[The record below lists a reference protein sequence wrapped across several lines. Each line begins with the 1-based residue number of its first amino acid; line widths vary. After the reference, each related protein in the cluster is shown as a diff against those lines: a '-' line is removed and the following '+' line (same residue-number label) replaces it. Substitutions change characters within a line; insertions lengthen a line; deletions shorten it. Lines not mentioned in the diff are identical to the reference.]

1 MNKNNN
7 LNKKLVV
14 VVGGGPS
21 GMMAAIT
28 ARNSGKEVI
37 LIEKNPKLGRKLLLT
52 GNGRC
57 NISHSG
63 DISSILSQIPINSK
77 FFSGIYRRFSN
88 NDLIEFL
95 NKLKVTTHTESDG
108 RVFPVSNKAEDL
120 LNALINEIKREGI
133 RVVHDRV
140 LEIKAI
146 NNQVKSVICSENNEI
161 LCDSIIL
168 ATGGMSYSGT
178 GSTGDGYKIA
188 GKLGHNITLLSP
200 ALVQLYLKDPII
212 KELTGISF
220 ENVKIVIMNEE
231 NKSIFKGTGE
241 ILFTHKGISGP
252 VILNSSIHINKSIA
266 DSHKLIIDFRPD
278 MEINLLEKTII
289 NLIDDNSKKSIQ
301 NTLDGLILR
310 RLLISLIKRS
320 NIPEYRISSELKKD
334 ERRRLIENIKH
345 LELAVS
351 GSGSFEEAMITTGG
365 ISVNEINPKTLESK
379 IIKNLYFAGE
389 IIDITG
395 YSGGYNLQIAFSTGY
410 VAGMC
415 SLE

>member
-1 MNKNNN
+1 MKNDNSSK
-7 LNKKLVV
+7 NKKIVI

-95 NKLKVTTHTESDG
+95 NKLNVTTHTESDG
-108 RVFPVSNKAEDL
+108 RVFPQSNKAEDL
-120 LNALINEIKREGI
+120 LNALINEIKRVSVKVI
-133 RVVHDRV
+133 YDRV
-140 LEIKAI
+140 LEIKVI

-168 ATGGMSYSGT
+168 ATGGMSYPGT
-178 GSTGDGYKIA
+178 GSTGDGHKIA

-212 KELTGISF
+212 KDLTGISF
-220 ENVKIVIMNEE
+220 INVKIVIMNEE

-252 VILNSSIHINKSIA
+252 VILNGSIHINKLLA
-266 DSHKLIIDFRPD
+266 DRYKLIIDFRPD
-278 MEINLLEKTII
+278 IEINLLEKTII
-289 NLIDDNSKKSIQ
+289 NLIDNNSKKSIQ
-301 NTLDGLILR
+301 NTLEGIIPR
-310 RLLISLIKRS
+310 RLLFSLIKRS
-320 NIPEYRISSELKKD
+320 NIPESRISSELKKD
-334 ERRRLIENIKH
+334 ERRRIIDNIKH
-345 LELAVS
+345 LELS
-351 GSGSFEEAMITTGG
+351 ISESGSFEEAMITTGG
-365 ISVNEINPKTLESK
+365 ISINEINPKTLESR
-379 IIKNLYFAGE
+379 IIKNLFFAGE
-389 IIDITG
+389 ILDITG
-395 YSGGYNLQIAFSTGY
+395 YSGGYNLQIAFSSGY
-410 VAGMC
+410 TAG
-415 SLE
+415 LNA